1 MLCDSAFFAENLAPA
16 RVGAF
21 CVFADVFEGVLEK
34 VGIWMWCF
42 GGENVVLCVVDVVVK
57 SLFFWR

>member
-21 CVFADVFEGVLEK
+21 CIFADVFEGVLEK
-34 VGIWMWCF
+34 VGGWTWFF
-42 GGENVVLCVVDVVVK
+42 GGFVVVECVVNRGGKLLLVGG
-57 SLFFWR
+57 